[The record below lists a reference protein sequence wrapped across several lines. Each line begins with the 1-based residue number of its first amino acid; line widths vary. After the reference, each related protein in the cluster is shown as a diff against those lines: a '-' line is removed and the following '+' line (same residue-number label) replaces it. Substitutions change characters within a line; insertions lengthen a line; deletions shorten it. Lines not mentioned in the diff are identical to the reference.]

1 MKILITSDSHG
12 LTKEVAM
19 LKQRHEDDVIARIH
33 CGDSELP
40 FEAPEMDGYYRVAG
54 NCDYDRAYPDIEEL
68 SVAELPI
75 LITHGHLYGVKSSL
89 GPLEEL
95 AAKKDAKVVCY
106 GHSHVARADVM
117 DGRLYINPGSI
128 RLPKQSPHPT
138 YAILTYEDGIA
149 TVRFYT
155 LDGNEV
161 PELEKSVSFK

>member
-1 MKILITSDSHG
+1 MKILIMSDSHG
-12 LTKEVAM
+12 LTEEVAM

-40 FEAPEMDGYYRVAG
+40 FDAHEMDDYYRVAG
-54 NCDYDRAYPDIEEL
+54 NCDYDRDYPDIEEL
-68 SVAELPI
+68 TIAELPI

-89 GPLEEL
+89 RPLEKL
-95 AAKKDAKVVCY
+95 AKERDAKVICY
-106 GHSHVARADVM
+106 GHSHVARADVI

-138 YAILTYEDGIA
+138 YSILSYEDSIA
-149 TVRFYT
+149 TVRYYT
-155 LDGNEV
+155 LDGKEM